1 MQYDPRPDLLFLKEK
16 VDNLEIRLNKIIEI
30 VIRLEEIM
38 YEQFSKKDSKECRSK

>member
-1 MQYDPRPDLLFLKEK
+1 MQYDPRPDLLFLKEE

-38 YEQFSKKDSKECRSK
+38 YEQFGKKDSKKCGS

>member
-30 VIRLEEIM
+30 VIRLEEII
-38 YEQFSKKDSKECRSK
+38 YEQFGKKDSKKCRS